1 MKLLTMIKNKI
12 EDKIMNIQ
20 EKLNTKNSFDWERLI
35 KTEPLVKPI
44 IDIIET
50 AESYIVKVYMPGVKK
65 EDIFLKLYDDVLTVF
80 GKVDLNHVEDVR
92 FLHREKSYGHYFRQF
107 ILSDKIDTS
116 RIEAQLD
123 NGLLNIILP
132 KNEKVKTRFISIN

>member
-12 EDKIMNIQ
+12 EEKTMNIQ
-20 EKLNTKNSFDWERLI
+20 EKLNSKTNFDWERLI
-35 KTEPLVKPI
+35 RTEPLVKPI

-65 EDIFLKLYDDVLTVF
+65 EDIFLKLHDDVLTVF
-80 GKVDLNHVEDVR
+80 GKVDLNHVEDAR

-107 ILSDKIDTS
+107 TLSDKIDTL